1 MGKIK
6 EYKRVSLF
14 LIIAILLIAFFY
26 ATKNNN
32 EKSIL
37 SKDTILAQIENSYN
51 KKDLSKDYIST
62 VNNYLKDSN
71 KDSKYYFIKGYL
83 NYTAKNYNL
92 AIEDFITAKNSINK
106 KDPSFMKIYL
116 CILLNKSL
124 IKINESYNLVDNA
137 EVAFKYISEDKKYKN
152 NNDLIWE
159 NISTLIYYDETINSS
174 IRLLDDYLN
183 QTNGLSTKCRVSL
196 TSNLGFLYS
205 LNFKYAKSIYKYL
218 EAIDLLDENQNIN
231 GYEVHKVK
239 LMVNIGDIIFMI
251 GDYDN
256 AIKYYNKAIDIDIK
270 DKHKN
275 AIAKSMAYVNRM
287 QSYIEIGEYDKVIS
301 DSKIIYDKLKYHD
314 KDSVDDIKISMLN
327 VLGLAYTQ
335 KHEFKTAKKLL
346 DKSADLLK
354 KDKIKRIIHKDSF
367 IKYSY
372 AKYYQENKE
381 YNRALEL
388 YDKLLTE
395 SKERGLGFEIK
406 IYESLCDI
414 YLSKNDIQNYAKYEK
429 LLLKEE
435 DTLNNNLKKDYI
447 KYATNLYESDK
458 LKEQNHRKTI
468 KVIILVFG
476 IIIMSIV
483 LIYKMKSVKILRQLN
498 FTEGMTNLYNRT
510 YLNYYI
516 KKNKK
521 NIVNTS
527 LSIILIDIDYF
538 KKYNDNYGHIK
549 GDEAIKEVANSIK
562 ESIKKEDIAIRY
574 GGEEMV
580 IILPYTNIEEA
591 KDIAKNIQTNIKN
604 KNIEHRHS
612 DVSQH
617 LTISIGIYN
626 DIFKD
631 KNNIYYMIDKADKAL
646 YKAKNNGR
654 NRYEVY

>member
-6 EYKRVSLF
+6 EYKKVSLF

-26 ATKNNN
+26 VN
-32 EKSIL
+32 KSINNDRDTL
-37 SKDTILAQIENSYN
+37 NKNTILVQIENSYN
-51 KKDLSKDYIST
+51 KTDLDENSINTINK
-62 VNNYLKDSN
+62 YLENSDQ
-71 KDSKYYFIKGYL
+71 DSKYFFIKGYL
-83 NYTAKNYNL
+83 NYIEKNYNS
-92 AIEDFITAKNSINK
+92 AIENFTNAKSKINK
-106 KDPSFMKIYL
+106 KDPSFVKIYSH
-116 CILLNKSL
+116 ILLNKSL
-124 IKINESYNLVDNA
+124 IKINENYNLVDNA
-137 EVAFKYISEDKKYKN
+137 EVAFKYISKDKKYKN

-174 IRLLDDYLN
+174 IRLLDNYLN
-183 QTNGLSTKCRVSL
+183 QTNGLSIKCRISL

-218 EAIDLLDENQNIN
+218 EAIDILDENQNIN
-231 GYEVHKVK
+231 GYEVYKAK

-301 DSKIIYDKLKYHD
+301 DSKIVYDELKYHD
-314 KDSVDDIKISMLN
+314 KDSVDDIKILMLN
-327 VLGLAYTQ
+327 ELGLAYTQ
-335 KHEFKTAKKLL
+335 KHDFKTAKKLL
-346 DKSADLLK
+346 DKSVDLLK
-354 KDKIKRIIHKDSF
+354 KDKIKRVIHKDSF

-381 YNRALEL
+381 YNRALHL
-388 YDKLLTE
+388 YEKLLTE
-395 SKERGLGFEIK
+395 SKERGLGFEIE

-414 YLSKNDIQNYAKYEK
+414 YLSKNDIDNYAKYEK

-435 DTLNNNLKKDYI
+435 ETLHDKLKRDYI

-476 IIIMSIV
+476 ISIMSIV
-483 LIYKMKSVKILRQLN
+483 LIYKIKSIKILKQLN

-510 YLNYYI
+510 YLDYYI
-516 KKNKK
+516 KKNNKD
-521 NIVNTS
+521 IVNTS

-549 GDEAIKEVANSIK
+549 GDESIKEVANSIK

-580 IILPYTNIEEA
+580 IILPNTNIEDA
-591 KDIAKNIQTNIKN
+591 IIIVKNIQTNIKN
-604 KNIEHRHS
+604 KNIEHLYS
-612 DVSQH
+612 DVSNN
-617 LTISIGIYN
+617 LTISVGIYN
-626 DIFKD
+626 DIYKD
-631 KNNIYYMIDKADKAL
+631 NNIYYMIDKADKAL
-646 YKAKNNGR
+646 YKAKKNGR
-654 NRYEVY
+654 NRYEV